1 MKANFTK
8 LFVLALVVAGFS
20 HQAAAQAVKFGKVS
34 EDELRMSVYDKDTSA
49 AAVILSDYGFTRI
62 EYIGELKV
70 VFERQMRI
78 KIFKKSGYDWA
89 DVVVPYFQQGQAKE
103 RVGSIKGFTYNLENG
118 KVTKDKLESKS
129 IFDEQATEYR
139 HTKKFTMP
147 NVKEGSVIDIS
158 YTITSDSEFIY
169 TLRDWEF
176 QHSIP
181 VAWSEYR
188 ARIPGYF
195 DYKFLMQGYHSLY
208 KNERLKEAAT
218 GSAKASPDMIDNAYV
233 WIMKDVPALK
243 EEKYITTIRDYQ
255 SKIEFELQRVHFPG
269 EASRTMTGDWQKVTS
284 DLLMADKFGVQLNR
298 SGFFKNELAAIQG
311 KYKSQPE
318 QLAAIFD
325 LVKNRMKWN
334 GNYGVYASTTIRK
347 AWDERTGSAADIN
360 LLLTSMLLEAG
371 FDASPVLVSTRN
383 HGRINTAMSPMVS
396 KFNYVISQVKA
407 GDKEYLLDATD
418 PLVTVGVLPARC
430 LNGEGRLIKKGAG
443 HWVSLT
449 PGASHTRLISANL
462 TMNGQGEIVG
472 TGRESAGGYGAI
484 SLRRTILEEGESKY
498 IERLAKEVGDFKLL
512 TPEIKNLNDLQST
525 LDITYSISVNG
536 SGRSNDII
544 YLNPM
549 LGRGEK
555 ENPFKLQERLY
566 PVDFGTPIDETYI
579 CNFTI
584 PEGYEVEEAPQ
595 SIALTLPEKGGRF
608 MYMVQQQGNTL
619 QVMSRLNIN
628 KPVFYAEE
636 YAMLKE
642 LYNRI
647 IAKHA
652 EQIVLKKIAAN

>member
-8 LFVLALVVAGFS
+8 LFVLALVLAGFS
-20 HQAAAQAVKFGKVS
+20 HQATAQAVKFGKVS
-34 EDELRMSVYDKDTSA
+34 EDELRMSAYDKDTSA

-89 DVVVPYFQQGQAKE
+89 DVVVPYFQKGSAKE

-129 IFDEQATEYR
+129 IFDEQASEYR

-208 KNERLKEAAT
+208 KNESLKEAAT
-218 GSAKASPDMIDNAYV
+218 GSAKASPDMLNNAYV

-255 SKIEFELQRVHFPG
+255 SKIEFELQRVQFPG
-269 EASRTMTGDWQKVTS
+269 EAPRTMTGDWQKVTS
-284 DLLMADKFGVQLNR
+284 DLMTADKFGVQLNR
-298 SGFFKNELAAIQG
+298 SSFFKSELAAIQG

-318 QLAAIFD
+318 QLEAIFD

-334 GNYGVYASTTIRK
+334 GNYGVYANTTIRK
-347 AWDERTGSAADIN
+347 AWDERTGTAADIN

-396 KFNYVISQVKA
+396 KFNYVISQVQV

-430 LNGEGRLIKKGAG
+430 LNGEGRLIKKEAG
-443 HWVSLT
+443 RWVSLT
-449 PGASHTRLISANL
+449 PGANHTRLISANL
-462 TMNGQGEIVG
+462 TMNSQGEIVG
-472 TGRESAGGYGAI
+472 TGRESAGGYRAI

-498 IERLAKEVGDFKLL
+498 VERLAKEVGDFKLL
-512 TPEIKNLNDLQST
+512 TPEIKNLNDLQSPV
-525 LDITYSISVNG
+525 DITYGINVNG

-595 SIALTLPEKGGRF
+595 NIALSLPENGGRF

-636 YAMLKE
+636 YPILKE